1 MVKPFGGGTLRP
13 ELEESCRQIE
23 AGTYLDN
30 TKVIEMKVEYINPF
44 LASTIAVFDT
54 MLGCELTRREPFVK
68 QGCHPEH
75 EVSGIIGLSGKARG
89 TVVLSLSK
97 EAALRA
103 TEALLRDP
111 PTEINAD
118 VIDAVGELTNIIA
131 GGAKARLKHLAMSVS
146 LPTIITGKSHSVE
159 FPKKVTPIC
168 IPFDCEWGY
177 VAVEVG
183 LIEEPAEV
191 AQAAN

>member
-1 MVKPFGGGTLRP
+1 
-13 ELEESCRQIE
+13 
-23 AGTYLDN
+23 
-30 TKVIEMKVEYINPF
+30 MKVEYINPF
-44 LASTIAVFDT
+44 IQSTIAVFET
-54 MLGCELTRREPFVK
+54 MLACKLTRKEPFVK
-68 QGCHPEH
+68 RDPMPEH

-97 EAALRA
+97 QAALRA

-111 PTEINAD
+111 TKEINAD
-118 VIDAVGELTNIIA
+118 VADAVGELTNIIA

-146 LPTIITGKSHSVE
+146 LPTIVTGKSHRVE

-168 IPFDCEWGY
+168 IPFDCRWGF

-191 AQAAN
+191 VQALGEN

>member
-1 MVKPFGGGTLRP
+1 MR
-13 ELEESCRQIE
+13 
-23 AGTYLDN
+23 
-30 TKVIEMKVEYINPF
+30 VEYINPF
-44 LASTIAVFDT
+44 IKSTVMVFDT
-54 MLGCELTRREPFVK
+54 MLACELVRKTPFVK
-68 QGCHPEH
+68 QGCNPEH

-89 TVVLSLSK
+89 IVVLSLSK

-111 PTEINAD
+111 PTEINSD
-118 VIDAVGELTNIIA
+118 VTDAVGELTNIIA
-131 GGAKARLKHLAMSVS
+131 GGAKARLKHLEMSVS
-146 LPTIITGKSHSVE
+146 LPTIIIGRSHSVE

-183 LIEEPAEV
+183 LIEEPADV
-191 AQAAN
+191 PQTAGQV

>member
-1 MVKPFGGGTLRP
+1 
-13 ELEESCRQIE
+13 
-23 AGTYLDN
+23 
-30 TKVIEMKVEYINPF
+30 MKVEYINPF
-44 LASTIAVFDT
+44 LQSTIAVFDT
-54 MLGCELTRREPFVK
+54 MLDCELIRKEPFVK
-68 QGCHPEH
+68 KGCHPEH

-97 EAALRA
+97 NAALRA

-111 PTEINAD
+111 PAEINAD
-118 VIDAVGELTNIIA
+118 VTDAVGELTNIIA

-159 FPKKVTPIC
+159 FPKRVTPIC
-168 IPFDCEWGY
+168 IPFDCAWGY

-191 AQAAN
+191 EQAANQG